1 MNSIKYFIYILKKID
16 TKGIYIVFIFG
27 LIAAIIEGLSF
38 SLIIPIASYIVDPGY
53 SLNSKII
60 NSLIDII
67 NLDIG
72 KINIRLIL
80 HLFILLILFKNL
92 ILIVQLYYR
101 NYFFNNIKE
110 NFTNLIFK
118 KELEKKYIHFSGINS
133 SKIIRNIG
141 MSESPGYLLDILSQL
156 ITEIFFFVAIIIVL
170 FLVNA
175 KITFFSL
182 LIFSFFSY
190 IYYYFISK
198 KLKLWGRSQQDSYKT
213 RLKILQETI
222 DSIKEFKLLGVKNFF
237 FKDFYRTNSKYFQ
250 SGKKIVLASSVP
262 KYLLEIT
269 IIILITFY
277 LVFKNQ
283 NITIN
288 VNFFSTLSVFAV
300 ASLRLMPSTVRI
312 LSYFTSFA
320 AHRSQL
326 EILYGELSD
335 NKFRDI
341 DKGVVKKK
349 KDITK
354 IELKNII
361 FSYQNNEKKIIT
373 NVSLNFRRGFMY
385 GIKGSSGSGKT
396 TLLNIICGLLKP
408 NKGFISVNGKIL
420 RENVYK
426 NFSIGYVSQKPFIL
440 DASFRENILF
450 GLDLNLIDKELFNQ
464 SLKISSLETTIQ
476 SFQNK
481 ENTNIGQGGK
491 KISVGQIQRIGLAR
505 IIYHNPSLII
515 LDEPTSALDSKTEA
529 IIMNNLLKYKKN
541 KIIIVVSHKN
551 YVLNKCDK
559 IISL

>member
-1 MNSIKYFIYILKKID
+1 MNIIKYFIHIIKKID

-27 LIAAIIEGLSF
+27 LIAAILEGLSF
-38 SLIIPIASYIVDPGY
+38 SLIVPIASYIIDPGY
-53 SLNSKII
+53 SFNSKII
-60 NSLIDII
+60 NSLINII
-67 NLDIG
+67 NLDTS
-72 KINIRLIL
+72 KVNISLIL
-80 HLFILLILFKNL
+80 YLFILLILCKNL
-92 ILIVQLYYR
+92 ILIAQLYYR

-118 KELEKKYIHFSGINS
+118 KELEKQYIHFSGINS
-133 SKIIRNIG
+133 SKIIRNVG

-156 ITEIFFFVAIIIVL
+156 ITEIFFFVAIIIIL
-170 FLVNA
+170 FLVNT

-198 KLKLWGRSQQDSYKT
+198 KLKSWGRSQQDSYKT

-237 FKDFYRTNSKYFQ
+237 FKDFYKANFKYFQ
-250 SGKKIVLASSVP
+250 SGKKIVLATSAP
-262 KYLLEIT
+262 KYLLEIFV
-269 IIILITFY
+269 IILITLY

-283 NITIN
+283 NISIN

-300 ASLRLMPSTVRI
+300 ASLRLMPTTVRI

-320 AHRSQL
+320 AHRAQL

-341 DKGVVKKK
+341 DRGGVIKK
-349 KDITK
+349 KDIIK

-361 FSYQNNEKKIIT
+361 FSYQNSNKKIIN

-408 NKGFISVNGKIL
+408 DKGFISVNGKIV

-440 DASFRENILF
+440 DASFSENILF
-450 GLDLNLIDKELFNQ
+450 GIDLNLIDKELFNQ
-464 SLKISSLETTIQ
+464 SLKISSLETTIH

-481 ENTNIGQGGK
+481 ENTNIGQEGK
-491 KISVGQIQRIGLAR
+491 KISVGQIQRVGLAR

-515 LDEPTSALDSKTEA
+515 LDEPTSALDSKTEV

-551 YVLNKCDK
+551 YVLKKCDK

>member
-1 MNSIKYFIYILKKID
+1 MKSIKYFIYILKKID

-38 SLIIPIASYIVDPGY
+38 SLIIPIASYIFDPGY
-53 SLNSKII
+53 LLNSKII
-60 NSLIDII
+60 NSLINLI
-67 NLDIG
+67 NLDTG
-72 KINIRLIL
+72 NINLRLIL
-80 HLFILLILFKNL
+80 YLFILLIFFKNL
-92 ILIVQLYYR
+92 ILIAQLYYR
-101 NYFFNNIKE
+101 NFFFNNIKE
-110 NFTNLIFK
+110 SFTNLIFK

-156 ITEIFFFVAIIIVL
+156 ITEIFFFIAIIIVL
-170 FLVNA
+170 FLVNP

-182 LIFSFFSY
+182 SIFLFFSY

-198 KLKLWGRSQQDSYKT
+198 KLKLWGRLQQDSYKT

-237 FKDFYRTNSKYFQ
+237 FKDFYRTNFKYFQ

-262 KYLLEIT
+262 KYLLEII
-269 IIILITFY
+269 IIILISFY
-277 LVFKNQ
+277 LIFKDR
-283 NITIN
+283 NIS
-288 VNFFSTLSVFAV
+288 VSVSVFSTLSLFAV

-312 LSYFTSFA
+312 LSYFNSFA
-320 AHRSQL
+320 AHRSLL
-326 EILYGELSD
+326 EILYGELKD

-341 DKGVVKKK
+341 DKGIVKK

-361 FSYQNNEKKIIT
+361 FSYPNNNKIIIN
-373 NVSLNFRRGFMY
+373 NVSLNFRRGYMY

-396 TLLNIICGLLKP
+396 TLLNIICGLLNP
-408 NKGFISVNGKIL
+408 NKGFININGNIV

-440 DASFRENILF
+440 DASFKENILF
-450 GLDLNLIDKELFNQ
+450 GLDLNLIDKELFDQ
-464 SLKISSLETTIQ
+464 SLKISSLETTIH

-481 ENTNIGQGGK
+481 ENTNIGQSGK

-515 LDEPTSALDSKTEA
+515 LDEPTSALDSKTEK

-541 KIIIVVSHKN
+541 KIIIIVSHKN